1 MGAGVLPYS
10 HAPLPPQSPHSQA
23 PMSPNTL
30 ALPFIWLLNGI
41 LTLAFLALEH
51 ITVMLLAFPLY
62 WLISTTE
69 KAQRPWMMG
78 AGAIALAGAMFG
90 SLAVG
95 IWLLGMASA
104 SVLTIRL
111 EKFNPHTLR
120 WRVAGG
126 IAAYA
131 LIGLGAAVYKLL
143 APSMMSD
150 NFFAQGQ
157 VYLSTIVGVATIIAP
172 VGFLGMLVQA
182 VWAHPPLDGTP
193 EEMYS
198 QIRTRGRR

>member
-1 MGAGVLPYS
+1 MTTDSL
-10 HAPLPPQSPHSQA
+10 L
-23 PMSPNTL
+23 
-30 ALPFIWLLNGI
+30 LPFTWLLNGI
-41 LTLAFLALEH
+41 LALAYLTVEH
-51 ITVMLLAFPLY
+51 LTAVLLAFPLY

-78 AGAIALAGAMFG
+78 ASALALAGGMFG
-90 SLAVG
+90 SLAVSL
-95 IWLLGMASA
+95 WLLVMASA
-104 SVLTIRL
+104 SVMTIRL

-131 LIGLGAAVYKLL
+131 LIGLGAAIYKLL

-150 NFFAQGQ
+150 SFFAQGQ
-157 VYLSTIVGVATIIAP
+157 VYLSTIVGVATVIAP

-182 VWAHPPLDGTP
+182 VWAHPPLEGSP
-193 EEMYS
+193 EDMYS

>member
-1 MGAGVLPYS
+1 MTPD
-10 HAPLPPQSPHSQA
+10 
-23 PMSPNTL
+23 TL
-30 ALPFIWLLNGI
+30 LLPFIWLLNG
-41 LTLAFLALEH
+41 FLALAYLTVEH
-51 ITVMLLAFPLY
+51 ITVVMLAFPLF

-78 AGAIALAGAMFG
+78 ASAMALAGAMFG

-95 IWLLGMASA
+95 LWLLLMASA

-131 LIGLGAAVYKLL
+131 LIGLGAAIYKLL
-143 APSMMSD
+143 APAMASD
-150 NFFAQGQ
+150 SFFAQGQ

-182 VWAHPPLDGTP
+182 VWAHPPLEQSP

>member
-1 MGAGVLPYS
+1 M
-10 HAPLPPQSPHSQA
+10 
-23 PMSPNTL
+23 TL
-30 ALPFIWLLNGI
+30 DTLLLPFIWLLNGI
-41 LTLAFLALEH
+41 LALAFLTVEH
-51 ITVMLLAFPLY
+51 ITVVLLCLPLF

-78 AGAIALAGAMFG
+78 AGAMALAGAMFG

-95 IWLLGMASA
+95 IWLLVMASA

-111 EKFNPHTLR
+111 EKFNPATLR

-131 LIGLGAAVYKLL
+131 LIGLGAAIYKLL

-150 NFFAQGQ
+150 SLFAQGQ

-182 VWAHPPLDGTP
+182 VWAHPPLEGSP

-198 QIRTRGRR
+198 QIRTRGKR

>member
-1 MGAGVLPYS
+1 MTPD
-10 HAPLPPQSPHSQA
+10 
-23 PMSPNTL
+23 TL
-30 ALPFIWLLNGI
+30 LLPFIWLLNGI
-41 LTLAFLALEH
+41 LALTYLTVEH
-51 ITVMLLAFPLY
+51 IAVVLLAFPLY

-78 AGAIALAGAMFG
+78 ASAMALTGGMFG
-90 SLAVG
+90 SRAVG
-95 IWLLGMASA
+95 LWLFIMAAA

-111 EKFNPHTLR
+111 EKFNPATLR

-182 VWAHPPLDGTP
+182 VWAHPPLEGSP

>member
-1 MGAGVLPYS
+1 M
-10 HAPLPPQSPHSQA
+10 H
-23 PMSPNTL
+23 PNAL
-30 ALPFIWLLNGI
+30 LLPFTWLLNGI
-41 LTLAFLALEH
+41 LALTYLTVEH
-51 ITVMLLAFPLY
+51 LTVVLLAFPLY

-78 AGAIALAGAMFG
+78 ASAMALTGGMFG
-90 SLAVG
+90 SRAVG
-95 IWLLGMASA
+95 LWLFIMAAA

-111 EKFNPHTLR
+111 EKFNPATLR

-182 VWAHPPLDGTP
+182 VWAHPPLEGSP

>member
-1 MGAGVLPYS
+1 MTPD
-10 HAPLPPQSPHSQA
+10 
-23 PMSPNTL
+23 TL
-30 ALPFIWLLNGI
+30 LLPFIWLLNGI
-41 LTLAFLALEH
+41 LALAYLTVEH
-51 ITVMLLAFPLY
+51 ITVVLLAFPLY
-62 WLISTTE
+62 WLIATTE

-78 AGAIALAGAMFG
+78 ASAMALAGGMFG
-90 SLAVG
+90 SVAVG
-95 IWLLGMASA
+95 LWLLVMASA

-131 LIGLGAAVYKLL
+131 LIGLGAAIYKLL
-143 APSMMSD
+143 APAMMSD
-150 NFFAQGQ
+150 SFFAQGQ

-182 VWAHPPLDGTP
+182 VWAHPPLEGSP

>member
-1 MGAGVLPYS
+1 MLPS
-10 HAPLPPQSPHSQA
+10 PL
-23 PMSPNTL
+23 L
-30 ALPFIWLLNGI
+30 LPFIWLLNGI
-41 LTLAFLALEH
+41 LTLAYLMVEH
-51 ITVMLLAFPLY
+51 IAAALLAIPLY

-78 AGAIALAGAMFG
+78 ASALALAGAMFG

-95 IWLLGMASA
+95 LWLLVMASA
-104 SVLTIRL
+104 SVMTIRL
-111 EKFNPHTLR
+111 EKFNPDTLR

-126 IAAYA
+126 IAAYS
-131 LIGLGAAVYKLL
+131 LIGLGAAIYKLL

-150 NFFAQGQ
+150 SFFAQGQ

-172 VGFLGMLVQA
+172 VGFLGMLAQA
-182 VWAHPPLDGTP
+182 VWAHPPLEGTP
-193 EEMYS
+193 EDMYS

>member
-1 MGAGVLPYS
+1 MTTDKL
-10 HAPLPPQSPHSQA
+10 L
-23 PMSPNTL
+23 
-30 ALPFIWLLNGI
+30 LPFIWMLNGI
-41 LTLAFLALEH
+41 LALAYLTVEH
-51 ITVMLLAFPLY
+51 ITVVLLAFPLF

-78 AGAIALAGAMFG
+78 AGAMALTGAMFG

-95 IWLLGMASA
+95 LWLLIMATA

-111 EKFNPHTLR
+111 EKFNPDTLR

-131 LIGLGAAVYKLL
+131 LIGLGAAIYKLL

-150 NFFAQGQ
+150 SFFAQGQ

-182 VWAHPPLDGTP
+182 IWAHPPLEQSP
-193 EEMYS
+193 EEMFT

>member
-1 MGAGVLPYS
+1 MTPE
-10 HAPLPPQSPHSQA
+10 
-23 PMSPNTL
+23 TL
-30 ALPFIWLLNGI
+30 LIPFIWLLNGI
-41 LTLAFLALEH
+41 LALAYLTVEN
-51 ITVMLLAFPLY
+51 ITGVLLTFPLF

-78 AGAIALAGAMFG
+78 AGAMALAGGMFG

-95 IWLLGMASA
+95 LWLLVMASA

-111 EKFNPHTLR
+111 EKFNPATLR

-126 IAAYA
+126 MAAYA
-131 LIGLGAAVYKLL
+131 LIGLGAAIYKLL
-143 APSMMSD
+143 APAMMSD
-150 NFFAQGQ
+150 SFFAQGQ

-182 VWAHPPLDGTP
+182 IWAHPPLEQSP
-193 EEMYS
+193 EEMFT

>member
-1 MGAGVLPYS
+1 MTPD
-10 HAPLPPQSPHSQA
+10 
-23 PMSPNTL
+23 TL
-30 ALPFIWLLNGI
+30 LLPFIWLLNGI
-41 LTLAFLALEH
+41 LALAYLAIEH
-51 ITVMLLAFPLY
+51 ITGVLLAIPLY
-62 WLISTTE
+62 WLVATTE
-69 KAQRPWMMG
+69 KAQQPWMMG
-78 AGAIALAGAMFG
+78 AGGMALAGAIFG
-90 SLAVG
+90 TPAVG
-95 IWLLGMASA
+95 IWLLVMALA

-111 EKFNPHTLR
+111 EKFNPATLR

-131 LIGLGAAVYKLL
+131 LIGLGAAIYKLL

-150 NFFAQGQ
+150 SLFAQGQ

-172 VGFLGMLVQA
+172 VGFLGMLVQS
-182 VWAHPPLDGTP
+182 VWAHPPLEGSP

>member
-1 MGAGVLPYS
+1 MTTD
-10 HAPLPPQSPHSQA
+10 
-23 PMSPNTL
+23 TL
-30 ALPFIWLLNGI
+30 LLPFIWLLNGI
-41 LTLAFLALEH
+41 LTLAYLTVEH
-51 ITVMLLAFPLY
+51 ITVVLLAFPLY

-78 AGAIALAGAMFG
+78 ASALALAGAMFG

-95 IWLLGMASA
+95 LWLLVMALA
-104 SVLTIRL
+104 SVMTIRL
-111 EKFNPHTLR
+111 EKFNPATLR
-120 WRVAGG
+120 WRIAGG

-131 LIGLGAAVYKLL
+131 LIGLGAAIYKFL

-150 NFFAQGQ
+150 SLFAQGQ

-182 VWAHPPLDGTP
+182 VWAHPPLEGTP
-193 EEMYS
+193 EDMYS

>member
-1 MGAGVLPYS
+1 MTPD
-10 HAPLPPQSPHSQA
+10 
-23 PMSPNTL
+23 TL
-30 ALPFIWLLNGI
+30 LLPFIWLLNGI
-41 LTLAFLALEH
+41 LALTYLTVEH
-51 ITVMLLAFPLY
+51 IAVVLLATPLY
-62 WLISTTE
+62 WLIATTE
-69 KAQRPWMMG
+69 KAQRSWMM
-78 AGAIALAGAMFG
+78 AASAMALAGAMFG
-90 SLAVG
+90 SPAVA
-95 IWLLGMASA
+95 IWLLLMAAA

-111 EKFNPHTLR
+111 EKFNPDTLR

-150 NFFAQGQ
+150 SFFAQGQ

-172 VGFLGMLVQA
+172 VGFLGMLIQA
-182 VWAHPPLDGTP
+182 VWAHPPLEQSP
-193 EEMYS
+193 EEMFT

>member
-1 MGAGVLPYS
+1 MTPD
-10 HAPLPPQSPHSQA
+10 
-23 PMSPNTL
+23 TL
-30 ALPFIWLLNGI
+30 LLPFIWLLNG
-41 LTLAFLALEH
+41 FLALAYLTVEH
-51 ITVMLLAFPLY
+51 ITVVMLAFPLF

-78 AGAIALAGAMFG
+78 ASAMALAGAMFG

-95 IWLLGMASA
+95 LWLLLMASA

-131 LIGLGAAVYKLL
+131 LIGLGAAIYKLL

-150 NFFAQGQ
+150 SFFALGQ

-182 VWAHPPLDGTP
+182 IWAHPPLEQSP
-193 EEMYS
+193 EEMFT
-198 QIRTRGRR
+198 QIRTRGKR

>member
-1 MGAGVLPYS
+1 M
-10 HAPLPPQSPHSQA
+10 
-23 PMSPNTL
+23 TDTIF
-30 ALPFIWLLNGI
+30 LPFIWLLNGI
-41 LTLAFLALEH
+41 LTLAYLTVEH
-51 ITVMLLAFPLY
+51 ITVVLLALPLF

-78 AGAIALAGAMFG
+78 AGTMALAGAMFG

-111 EKFNPHTLR
+111 EKFNPQTLR

-126 IAAYA
+126 IAAYS
-131 LIGLGAAVYKLL
+131 LVGLGAAIYKLL

-150 NFFAQGQ
+150 SFFAQGQ

-172 VGFLGMLVQA
+172 VGFLGILVQA
-182 VWAHPPLDGTP
+182 IWAHPPLEGSP

-198 QIRTRGRR
+198 QIRTRGKR

>member
-1 MGAGVLPYS
+1 M
-10 HAPLPPQSPHSQA
+10 PPD
-23 PMSPNTL
+23 TL
-30 ALPFIWLLNGI
+30 LLPFIWLLNGI
-41 LTLAFLALEH
+41 LALTYLTVEH
-51 ITVMLLAFPLY
+51 ITVVLLAFPLY

-78 AGAIALAGAMFG
+78 AVAMALAGGMFG
-90 SLAVG
+90 TPAVG
-95 IWLLGMASA
+95 IWLLLMASA

-111 EKFNPHTLR
+111 EKFNPDTLR
-120 WRVAGG
+120 WRAAGG

-131 LIGLGAAVYKLL
+131 LIGLGAAIYKLL

-150 NFFAQGQ
+150 SFFAQGQ

-182 VWAHPPLDGTP
+182 VWAHPPLEGSP
-193 EEMYS
+193 EDMYS

>member
-1 MGAGVLPYS
+1 M
-10 HAPLPPQSPHSQA
+10 
-23 PMSPNTL
+23 TL
-30 ALPFIWLLNGI
+30 DTLSLPFIWLLNGI
-41 LTLAFLALEH
+41 LALAFLTVEH
-51 ITVMLLAFPLY
+51 ITVVLLCLPLF

-78 AGAIALAGAMFG
+78 AGAMALAGAMFG

-95 IWLLGMASA
+95 IWLLVMASA

-131 LIGLGAAVYKLL
+131 LIGLGAAIYKLL

-150 NFFAQGQ
+150 SLFAQGQ

-172 VGFLGMLVQA
+172 VGFLGILVQA
-182 VWAHPPLDGTP
+182 IWAHPPLEGSP

-198 QIRTRGRR
+198 QIRTRGKR

>member
-1 MGAGVLPYS
+1 M
-10 HAPLPPQSPHSQA
+10 
-23 PMSPNTL
+23 TL
-30 ALPFIWLLNGI
+30 DTLLLPFIWPLNG
-41 LTLAFLALEH
+41 LLALAFLTVEH
-51 ITVMLLAFPLY
+51 ITVVLLCLPLF

-78 AGAIALAGAMFG
+78 TSAMALAGAMFG

-95 IWLLGMASA
+95 IWLLVMAVA

-111 EKFNPHTLR
+111 EKFNPATLR

-126 IAAYA
+126 ITAYA
-131 LIGLGAAVYKLL
+131 LIGLGAAIYKLL

-150 NFFAQGQ
+150 SFFAQGQ
-157 VYLSTIVGVATIIAP
+157 VYLSTIVGVAAIIAP

-182 VWAHPPLDGTP
+182 IWAHPPLEGSP

-198 QIRTRGRR
+198 QIRTRGKR

>member
-1 MGAGVLPYS
+1 MTPD
-10 HAPLPPQSPHSQA
+10 
-23 PMSPNTL
+23 TL
-30 ALPFIWLLNGI
+30 LLPFIWLLNGI
-41 LTLAFLALEH
+41 LTLAYLTIEH
-51 ITVMLLAFPLY
+51 ITVALLAFPLF

-78 AGAIALAGAMFG
+78 AGAMALAGAMFG

-95 IWLLGMASA
+95 LWLLLMASA

-111 EKFNPHTLR
+111 EKFNPATLR

-126 IAAYA
+126 MAAYA
-131 LIGLGAAVYKLL
+131 LIGLGAAIYKLL

-182 VWAHPPLDGTP
+182 IWAHPPLEQSP

>member
-1 MGAGVLPYS
+1 M
-10 HAPLPPQSPHSQA
+10 PPDI
-23 PMSPNTL
+23 L
-30 ALPFIWLLNGI
+30 LFPFIWVING
-41 LTLAFLALEH
+41 LLALTYLTVEH
-51 ITVMLLAFPLY
+51 ITVVLLAFPLY

-69 KAQRPWMMG
+69 KAQRPWMIG
-78 AGAIALAGAMFG
+78 AGAMALAGAMFG

-95 IWLLGMASA
+95 IWLLLMASA
-104 SVLTIRL
+104 SVLVIRL

-131 LIGLGAAVYKLL
+131 LIGLGAAIYKLL

-150 NFFAQGQ
+150 SFFAQGQ

-193 EEMYS
+193 EDMFS